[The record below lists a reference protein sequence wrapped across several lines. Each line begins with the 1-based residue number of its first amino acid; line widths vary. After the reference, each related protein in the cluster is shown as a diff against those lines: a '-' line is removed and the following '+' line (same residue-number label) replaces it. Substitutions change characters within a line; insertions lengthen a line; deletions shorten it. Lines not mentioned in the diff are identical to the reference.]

1 MERRHSP
8 SVVTALLALLAAP
21 LASAV
26 VVLAQPVTHRGP
38 TPAEASAA
46 PRPAAISHVVLIT
59 LNDPAD
65 AEALIADSDRL
76 IGTIPSV
83 VSYACGTPLESD
95 RATVDGSYHVGL
107 FVGFDSAEGYR
118 EYVEHDGHTAL
129 VEAWKTRT
137 ASMRIF
143 DIADPTP

>member
-26 VVLAQPVTHRGP
+26 VVLAQPVTQRGP
-38 TPAEASAA
+38 TPVDISPA
-46 PRPAAISHVVLIT
+46 PRPAVISHVVLIT
-59 LNDPAD
+59 LNDGAD
-65 AEALIADSDRL
+65 AGALIADCDRL

-83 VSYACGTPLESD
+83 VSYACGSPLESD
-95 RATVDGSYHVGL
+95 RAAVDGSYHVGL
-107 FVGFDSAEGYR
+107 FVGFDSAEGYAQ
-118 EYVEHDGHTAL
+118 YVDHEAHIAL
-129 VEAWKTRT
+129 VDAWKART

-143 DIADPTP
+143 DVADPTP